1 MKIRTRWPL
10 AMIGI
15 VVLCIGA
22 LAFARIVHH
31 HPTTKTKAR
40 ARVQA
45 HLGQPT
51 PLPSP
56 ALTSLEQ
63 QVFET
68 LDPGG
73 KETVAAFLAGTPGPL
88 DNYLLKLEGMV
99 DLANARY
106 GTPDRENWQQAL
118 PVAKVLEEG
127 MCDCAQRNWLN
138 QFIATGEAGL
148 AGDMAAYHQQGE
160 TMAGIGRHNGDPVVS
175 R

>member
-1 MKIRTRWPL
+1 MQAP
-10 AMIGI
+10 GSQP
-15 VVLCIGA
+15 
-22 LAFARIVHH
+22 AR
-31 HPTTKTKAR
+31 PA
-40 ARVQA
+40 
-45 HLGQPT
+45 P
-51 PLPSP
+51 P
-56 ALTSLEQ
+56 ALTSQERTI
-63 QVFET
+63 FET

-73 KETVAAFLAGTPGPL
+73 KEAVAAFLASTPGPL

-127 MCDCAQRNWLN
+127 ICDCAQRNWLN

-148 AGDMAAYHQQGE
+148 TGDLTTYHQQGE

>member
-1 MKIRTRWPL
+1 MMRNRTGWLL
-10 AMIGI
+10 ATMVAGG
-15 VVLCIGA
+15 LCAGA
-22 LAFARIVHH
+22 FAFARRVHHH
-31 HPTTKTKAR
+31 HPTKTR
-40 ARVQA
+40 ARVPAQRE
-45 HLGQPT
+45 QPT

-63 QVFET
+63 QVFEK

-73 KETVAAFLAGTPGPL
+73 KEAVAAFLARTPGPL

-118 PVAKVLEEG
+118 PIARVLEEG

-148 AGDMAAYHQQGE
+148 TGDLATYHQQGE

>member
-1 MKIRTRWPL
+1 M
-10 AMIGI
+10 AVGM
-15 VVLCIGA
+15 LCVG
-22 LAFARIVHH
+22 AFAFAWTVHQ
-31 HPTTKTKAR
+31 HPTTKIKAQAR
-40 ARVQA
+40 AQA
-45 HLGQPT
+45 QRGQPT

-73 KETVAAFLAGTPGPL
+73 RQTVAAFLANTPGPL

-148 AGDMAAYHQQGE
+148 SGDLATYHQQGE

>member
-1 MKIRTRWPL
+1 MRTRPGWLL
-10 AMIGI
+10 AMIGAG
-15 VVLCIGA
+15 VLCAGA
-22 LAFARIVHH
+22 LAFARTTHH
-31 HPTTKTKAR
+31 HRPATKTKAR
-40 ARVQA
+40 AQA
-45 HLGQPT
+45 QNRQPT

-63 QVFET
+63 QGFET

-73 KETVAAFLAGTPGPL
+73 KEAVAAFLASTPGPL

-106 GTPDRENWQQAL
+106 GEPDHDTWQQAL
-118 PVAKVLEEG
+118 PIAKVLEEG

-138 QFIATGEAGL
+138 QFIATGKAGL
-148 AGDMAAYHQQGE
+148 AGDLTAYHQQGE
-160 TMAGIGRHNGDPVVS
+160 TMAGIGRHNGDPVVG